1 MGTPQWDTALILVI
15 DDESAVRRSLRRMLE
30 RAGHTVLEASDG
42 RAGLTLFQQHR
53 PELSIVDII
62 MPEMDGIEV
71 IIEMRRDRPQAKII
85 AISGGGQTQGL
96 HFLDMA
102 KKLGAV
108 EALAKPF
115 RVKQLLEAVD
125 RALQAAP
132 A

>member
-1 MGTPQWDTALILVI
+1 VGTPQWDTALILVI

-53 PELSIVDII
+53 PELSIIDII
-62 MPEMDGIEV
+62 MPDMDGIEI
-71 IIEMRRDRPQAKII
+71 IIEMRRERPQAKII

-115 RVKQLLEAVD
+115 RAEQLLEAVD

>member
-53 PELSIVDII
+53 PELSIIDII
-62 MPEMDGIEV
+62 MPDMDGIEI
-71 IIEMRRDRPQAKII
+71 IIEMRRERPQAKII